1 MYYDFI
7 MNNSINTVVLLA
19 GGKGTR
25 MREETEFI
33 PKPMVK
39 IGNKPLIIH
48 IIDYFNSFK
57 KFNFIICTGYKEE
70 IIIDYFSKFGD
81 NSVTILPTGLDTN
94 TGGRIMQVEKLVDS
108 DFIMTYGDGLSNIN
122 INKLIKYHDSHNK
135 IGTISTTKPKSRF
148 GLVEF
153 DKEGLVKEFVEKPLL
168 NSYINMGYMV
178 FKKEI
183 FSYINGDEIFEN
195 EPLIKLAKDKN
206 LHAFQHEGFFRPLDT
221 YREYIEFNN
230 LWENGNA
237 PWKVIDK

>member
-1 MYYDFI
+1 MKNTID
-7 MNNSINTVVLLA
+7 TVVLLA

-39 IGNKPLIIH
+39 IGDKPLIVH

-70 IIIDYFSKFGD
+70 IIFDYFSKF
-81 NSVTILPTGLDTN
+81 NKKNIKILSTGLDTN
-94 TGGRIMQVEKLVDS
+94 TGGRIKQVENLINS
-108 DFIMTYGDGLSNIN
+108 DFIMTYGDGLSDID
-122 INKLIKYHDSHNK
+122 IKKLIEYHISHQK

-153 DKEGLVKEFVEKPLL
+153 DANGLVEKFVEKPLL

-183 FSYINGDEIFEN
+183 FSYIDGDEVFEN
-195 EPLIKLAKDKN
+195 RPLLKLAEDKN

-221 YREYIEFNN
+221 YREFIEFNN
-230 LWENGNA
+230 LWKEGSA
-237 PWKVIDK
+237 PWKVKN